1 MKDPPTP
8 LAYFPIDDYE
18 PEIKYSVSL
27 FFNRCLS
34 NINLEIYSM
43 INIIMMISN
52 IVVLLCIIALFLAIE
67 IFPFKCRA
75 LYSCVRTHY

>member
-27 FFNRCLS
+27 FFNRCPS

-52 IVVLLCIIALFLAIE
+52 NTVMLLCIIALVLAIE
-67 IFPFKCRA
+67 IFPF
-75 LYSCVRTHY
+75 

>member
-34 NINLEIYSM
+34 NINLKNYSM

-52 IVVLLCIIALFLAIE
+52 IEVILCIIALILAIE

-75 LYSCVRTHY
+75 LLLC

>member
-8 LAYFPIDDYE
+8 LAYFPIDNYE
-18 PEIKYSVSL
+18 SEIKYSVSL

-34 NINLEIYSM
+34 NINLEIYS
-43 INIIMMISN
+43 IIMMISN

-67 IFPFKCRA
+67 IFPFK
-75 LYSCVRTHY
+75 

>member
-1 MKDPPTP
+1 MKDSPTP

-43 INIIMMISN
+43 INIITN
-52 IVVLLCIIALFLAIE
+52 IVVLLCIIALVLAIE
-67 IFPFKCRA
+67 IFPFK
-75 LYSCVRTHY
+75 

>member
-34 NINLEIYSM
+34 NINLIYSM
-43 INIIMMISN
+43 INIIMHDDVKYSD
-52 IVVLLCIIALFLAIE
+52 AT
-67 IFPFKCRA
+67 
-75 LYSCVRTHY
+75 LYHRIGLSY